1 MRQVMVMVILLF
13 GLTTSYSLAQMGH
26 GMMRD
31 SQMMGEHGMTGS
43 GQMMEHGKMMGNI
56 KGMTQDISDLMRK
69 MSELMGRDISR
80 ERAHA
85 MSNVVRDMA
94 AEMNRISFMM
104 DSGAATEEEM
114 RDVENRMMEIKKYM
128 SNIYLKIWE
137 IPVYSNVQR
146 I

>member
-1 MRQVMVMVILLF
+1 MVMRQVMVMVILLF

-31 SQMMGEHGMTGS
+31 SHMMEEHGMTGS

-69 MSELMGRDISR
+69 MSELMGSDISR

-94 AEMNRISFMM
+94 VEMNRISFMI
-104 DSGAATEEEM
+104 DRGSATEEEM
-114 RDVENRMMEIKKYM
+114 IDVQNRMMEIKKYM
-128 SNIYLKIWE
+128 SNINK
-137 IPVYSNVQR
+137 
-146 I
+146 